1 MTKKEIDTLLSE
13 VETSA
18 NEAANKEKKLISEA
32 WRVKCFKLLLFSLFL
47 VSTFSLLLTPPHPQT
62 VF

>member
-18 NEAANKEKKLISEA
+18 NEAANKEKKANI
-32 WRVKCFKLLLFSLFL
+32 
-47 VSTFSLLLTPPHPQT
+47 
-62 VF
+62 